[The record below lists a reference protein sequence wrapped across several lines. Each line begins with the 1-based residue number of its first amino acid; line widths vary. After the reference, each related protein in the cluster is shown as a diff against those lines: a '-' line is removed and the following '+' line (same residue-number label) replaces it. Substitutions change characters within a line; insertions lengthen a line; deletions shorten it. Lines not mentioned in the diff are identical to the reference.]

1 MTRQKWMTLF
11 VVLCMTLLIATT
23 PVFGAEEPVA
33 ETPTTAEEAVDYGP
47 GTTLIF
53 LLMGITG
60 VTVVGAFN
68 WFTEMSERKEKKSS
82 S

>member
-1 MTRQKWMTLF
+1 MTRQKWMTLL
-11 VVLCMTLLIATT
+11 VVLCMAMLIATM

-33 ETPTTAEEAVDYGP
+33 ETPTTSEESVDYGP
-47 GTTLIF
+47 GITLIF
-53 LLMGITG
+53 LLTGITG

-68 WFTEMSERKEKKSS
+68 WFTEMSERKDKKSS